1 APPPPRAPLRRG
13 AAAQPAA
20 RVGGPRRPGG
30 WPTATPAGSGTQPAP
45 PSSGAPTPA
54 PGPQPTAPPSA
65 PPADAAP
72 AYAPPSGGLDPRM
85 LWPNILEA
93 VKNRRRFTWI
103 LLSQNAHVAGFD
115 GTTLQLGFVN
125 AGARD
130 NFASSGSEDVLR
142 QSLAEQFNVQWKI
155 EAIIDPSGGGS
166 APPPTGGSSGF
177 GGGGGGG
184 YGGAGTGGYGAGG
197 NAGNS
202 GYGGGGGGGTTAQRP
217 SPPQSTSTAPTP
229 PPTASSA
236 PAPTAAPTPASRP
249 SSAPEPPP
257 PVAPE
262 DDIPEDDDPD
272 LNESALSGYDLI
284 VRELGATV
292 VEEFTNE

>member
-1 APPPPRAPLRRG
+1 
-13 AAAQPAA
+13 
-20 RVGGPRRPGG
+20 
-30 WPTATPAGSGTQPAP
+30 
-45 PSSGAPTPA
+45 
-54 PGPQPTAPPSA
+54 
-65 PPADAAP
+65 
-72 AYAPPSGGLDPRM
+72 M

-103 LLSQNAHVAGFD
+103 LLSQNAQVTGFD

-130 NFASSGSEDVLR
+130 NFAGSGSEDVLR
-142 QSLAEQFNVQWKI
+142 QALAEQFNVQWKI
-155 EAIIDPSGGGS
+155 EAVIDPSGGGS
-166 APPPTGGSSGF
+166 APPSPGGSSGF

-184 YGGAGTGGYGAGG
+184 
-197 NAGNS
+197 
-202 GYGGGGGGGTTAQRP
+202 GYGGGGNAGYGGGGTSAQRP
-217 SPPQSTSTAPTP
+217 ATPQPTPTTSTP
-229 PPTASSA
+229 PPSA

-249 SSAPEPPP
+249 SAAPEPPP
-257 PVAPE
+257 PVSIE

>member
-1 APPPPRAPLRRG
+1 
-13 AAAQPAA
+13 
-20 RVGGPRRPGG
+20 
-30 WPTATPAGSGTQPAP
+30 
-45 PSSGAPTPA
+45 
-54 PGPQPTAPPSA
+54 
-65 PPADAAP
+65 
-72 AYAPPSGGLDPRM
+72 M

-142 QSLAEQFNVQWKI
+142 QALAEQFNVHWKI
-155 EAIIDPSGGGS
+155 EAVIDPSGGS
-166 APPPTGGSSGF
+166 APPTGGSSGF
-177 GGGGGGG
+177 GGGYGGGGAPGG
-184 YGGAGTGGYGAGG
+184 YGGAGGSGGT
-197 NAGNS
+197 
-202 GYGGGGGGGTTAQRP
+202 GGGTPAPRPAPTRTAP
-217 SPPQSTSTAPTP
+217 SAPTP
-229 PPTASSA
+229 PTATA
-236 PAPTAAPTPASRP
+236 PPTPAPRP
-249 SSAPEPPP
+249 SAPE

-272 LNESALSGYDLI
+272 LNESALSGHELI

-292 VEEFTNE
+292 VEEFQNE